1 MKKIL
6 LLNGNPK
13 QSSFTHRLSSE
24 YQHQA
29 EKSAMVRRFNLSEM
43 NFDPNLA
50 SGYDEVQELEA
61 CLSEFVEAL
70 IWAEHIVI
78 VTPVWWGGLPA
89 KLKGL
94 FDRVLLPGMAFSFK
108 DDSASVVQLLTG
120 KTARVILTMDAPQEF
135 AEQQSGPVLEQLSLY
150 TLEFCGINKAGVTLF
165 GSVILSDESQRNMW
179 LKEVRSLG
187 ASIS

>member
-1 MKKIL
+1 MKKVL

-13 QSSFTHRLSSE
+13 QSSFTHSLSSE

-29 EKSAMVRRFNLSEM
+29 EKSAMVRRFNLSDM

-50 SGYDEVQELEA
+50 YGYDEVQALET
-61 CLSEFVEAL
+61 CLSDFIEAL
-70 IWAEHIVI
+70 VWAEHIVI
-78 VTPVWWGGLPA
+78 ITPVWWGGLPA

-94 FDRVLLPGMAFSFK
+94 FDRSLLPGAAFSYQ

-135 AEQQSGPVLEQLSLY
+135 AAQQSRPVLEQLGLY
-150 TLEFCGINKAGVTLF
+150 TFEFCGINKAEVTLF
-165 GSVILSDESQRNMW
+165 GSVILSDESQRMSW
-179 LKEVRSLG
+179 LKEVQTLG
-187 ASIS
+187 MDIS